1 MDALAASCDCGGS
14 GLGALPA
21 ASPLQV
27 WAAGVLSRAAP
38 RGGQSWAAGSIPRS
52 PLGAAAVHLSDCQPR
67 LFLCVQ
73 HGGGDLSPP
82 APSLNLPCRS
92 GSGRGSELGLPPPPE
107 SRRRVAFPRS
117 PSACCAL
124 LGTEPWAMQTGSPG
138 VTIPRSMRPGG
149 PCGLPGAGAS
159 PGAGNAVLGVFNEP
173 PEEGRLGQGSRGPG
187 RLGGRG
193 GGACPP
199 GRMARQHLSVSSW

>member
-1 MDALAASCDCGGS
+1 MAGQRSALSLSGASTKVGAVKLMQDPHCPMDALAASCDCGGS

-38 RGGQSWAAGSIPRS
+38 RGGQSRAAGSIPRS
-52 PLGAAAVHLSDCQPR
+52 PAGAAATRLSDRQPR

-73 HGGGDLSPP
+73 HGGRDLSPP

-92 GSGRGSELGLPPPPE
+92 GSRRGSELGLPPPPE
-107 SRRRVAFPRS
+107 SRKRVAFPRS

-124 LGTEPWAMQTGSPG
+124 LGTEPWGHADWQPRGHHPQIHEAWGSLCA
-138 VTIPRSMRPGG
+138 PRGWGQPW
-149 PCGLPGAGAS
+149 CG
-159 PGAGNAVLGVFNEP
+159 
-173 PEEGRLGQGSRGPG
+173 
-187 RLGGRG
+187 
-193 GGACPP
+193 
-199 GRMARQHLSVSSW
+199 